1 MKTAPAILPKNLK
14 ILNILGEHIQLARL
28 RRKFSA
34 EQVAERAGISRKT
47 VYNIEQGIPT
57 VAIGSYLQVL
67 FVLGLEKD
75 LSMVASTDPLG
86 RKLQDAGITTAK
98 RAPKKSNKSPF
109 LLPVVQWAKN
119 EEAEKIIND
128 MRREIAKWRTV
139 AKKVGIS
146 SSEIEQTKR
155 AFRDAEMKK

>member
-14 ILNILGEHIQLARL
+14 VLNVLGEHIQLARL

-67 FVLGLEKD
+67 FVLGLEQD
-75 LSMVASTDPLG
+75 LSMVAATDPLG
-86 RKLQDAGITTAK
+86 RKLQDAGIMTGK
-98 RAPKKSNKSPF
+98 RAPKKSNKP
-109 LLPVVQWAKN
+109 
-119 EEAEKIIND
+119 
-128 MRREIAKWRTV
+128 
-139 AKKVGIS
+139 
-146 SSEIEQTKR
+146 
-155 AFRDAEMKK
+155 

>member
-14 ILNILGEHIQLARL
+14 VLNVLGEQIQLARL

-75 LSMVASTDPLG
+75 LSMVAATDPLG
-86 RKLQDAGITTAK
+86 RKLQDAGIITKK
-98 RAPKKSNKSPF
+98 RAPK
-109 LLPVVQWAKN
+109 
-119 EEAEKIIND
+119 
-128 MRREIAKWRTV
+128 
-139 AKKVGIS
+139 
-146 SSEIEQTKR
+146 QTKK
-155 AFRDAEMKK
+155 A

>member
-14 ILNILGEHIQLARL
+14 VLNVLGEHIQLARL
-28 RRKFSA
+28 RRKFSS

-75 LSMVASTDPLG
+75 LSMVAASDPLG

-98 RAPKKSNKSPF
+98 RAPKKSSK
-109 LLPVVQWAKN
+109 L
-119 EEAEKIIND
+119 
-128 MRREIAKWRTV
+128 
-139 AKKVGIS
+139 
-146 SSEIEQTKR
+146 
-155 AFRDAEMKK
+155 